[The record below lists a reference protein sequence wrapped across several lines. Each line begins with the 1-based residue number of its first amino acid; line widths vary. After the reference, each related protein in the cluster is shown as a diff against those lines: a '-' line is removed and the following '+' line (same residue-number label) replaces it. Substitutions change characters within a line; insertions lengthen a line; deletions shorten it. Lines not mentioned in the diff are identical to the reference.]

1 MRYCLYKKAWV
12 YMGEPHTEQ
21 RLTTAQMR
29 YMLKQGGLFVRNCY
43 DFDLQDETSFW
54 WVIKD
59 HFGGMPEL
67 SSGVRNL
74 VRRSLA
80 SLDFRK
86 ITKEELCAQGLH
98 VYNTAVAG
106 YKKAT
111 PKTITQA
118 EFENMI
124 GNNSHQIEYWAGF
137 LKDSNTMVVYAV
149 NRVTTDVCYYL
160 SMKAI
165 PAYLT
170 AQYSPF
176 YGLIYVM
183 NEHYLSEKKKKY
195 VCDGAR
201 SITEHSNIQNY
212 LIQKFHFRKAYCSLQ
227 IEYVWWLKVVV
238 MGLYCFRRMI
248 SIPRV
253 QAILNQE
260 AMRRG
265 KM

>member
-1 MRYCLYKKAWV
+1 MQYSLYKKAWV
-12 YMGEPHTEQ
+12 YTGEPHTEQ
-21 RLTTAQMR
+21 RLTTEQMR
-29 YMLKQGGLFVRNCY
+29 CMLKQGGLFVRNCY
-43 DFDLQDETSFW
+43 DFDRSQETSFW
-54 WVIKD
+54 YVIKD

-67 SSGVRNL
+67 SSSVRNL

-80 SLDFRK
+80 SLDFRR

-98 VYNTAVAG
+98 VYNAAVAG

-118 EFENMI
+118 EFENII
-124 GNNSHQIEYWAGF
+124 GNNSSQIEYWAGF
-137 LKDSNTMVVYAV
+137 VKDSNTMVVYAI
-149 NRVTTDVCYYL
+149 NRLTTDMCYYS

-165 PAYLT
+165 PQYLT

-183 NEHYLSEKKKKY
+183 NEHYLSCERKKY

-212 LIQKFHFRKAYCSLQ
+212 LIQKFHFRRAYCSLQ
-227 IEYVWWLKVVV
+227 IEYVWWLKVLVGV
-238 MGLYCFRRMI
+238 LYRFRRI
-248 SIPRV
+248 IPAQRIR
-253 QAILNQE
+253 AILNQE

-265 KM
+265 VM